1 MGNKI
6 FSSLGYLGLNYED
19 NIELYERKEDKDD
32 KEAKYE
38 NDKKDTKMDVSAL
51 LYDKKVTCPICLKTF
66 NCRVVKAYTPRM
78 KSKDTDAFIRYEGI
92 NPYFYEVI
100 VCPTCGYAALK
111 SDFQKIESYKR
122 EVILIKISNQWHG
135 KEYPQVYN
143 EEIAIERYKLALLNA
158 VLGEFKDST
167 KATLCLRI
175 AWMYRLLENQEEE
188 IDFLKRALQGFLI
201 AYENERTP
209 IYGLSRYSL
218 EYLIGELYRRTEDY
232 TKAEIWF
239 SKVILSGA
247 DQKLKDRA
255 RDMRDLSKK
264 LEHQFDKTVN
274 K

>member
-6 FSSLGYLGLNYED
+6 FSSLEYLGLNYED
-19 NIELYERKEDKDD
+19 NIELYKKKEDKDD
-32 KEAKYE
+32 KH
-38 NDKKDTKMDVSAL
+38 DKGTKDTKTDINTL
-51 LYDKKVTCPICLKTF
+51 LYDKKVNCPVCLQTF
-66 NCRVVKAYTPRM
+66 SSRVVRAYAPRM

-100 VCPTCGYAALK
+100 ACPTCGYAALK
-111 SDFQKIESYKR
+111 SDFQKIEPYKR
-122 EVILIKISNQWHG
+122 ESILIKISNQWHG
-135 KEYPQVYN
+135 KEYPQIYN

-167 KATLCLRI
+167 KAILCLKI
-175 AWMYRLLENQEEE
+175 AWMYRLLGNEEE
-188 IDFLKRALQGFLI
+188 NDFLKRALQGFLI

-209 IYGLSRYSL
+209 IYGLNRYSL

-232 TKAEIWF
+232 TNAKLWL

-255 RDMRDLSKK
+255 RDMRDLSKEEESK
-264 LEHQFDKTVN
+264 VD
-274 K
+274 

>member
-6 FSSLGYLGLNYED
+6 FSSLEYLGLNYED
-19 NIELYERKEDKDD
+19 NIELYKKKEDKDD
-32 KEAKYE
+32 KH
-38 NDKKDTKMDVSAL
+38 DKGTKDTKTDINTL
-51 LYDKKVTCPICLKTF
+51 LYDKKVNCPVCLQTF
-66 NCRVVKAYTPRM
+66 NSRVVRAYAPRM

-122 EVILIKISNQWHG
+122 ETILIKISNQWHG
-135 KEYPQVYN
+135 KEYPQIYN

-167 KATLCLRI
+167 KAILCLKI
-175 AWMYRLLENQEEE
+175 AWMYRLLENEEE
-188 IDFLKRALQGFLI
+188 ENDFLKRALQGFLI

-209 IYGLSRYSL
+209 IYGLNRYSL

-232 TKAEIWF
+232 TNAKLWL

-255 RDMRDLSKK
+255 RDMRDLSKEEESK
-264 LEHQFDKTVN
+264 VD
-274 K
+274 